1 MEEERV
7 GERSDTE
14 LDNESD
20 VDMTGIEDD
29 SETLVA
35 ETNLYAAQC
44 IAVLPTSSWCNTCV
58 EEMRAF
64 LCMQIMFGIR
74 DRPRLVYWSED
85 KRFHDAFISSIVTIN
100 RFKNISQYF
109 HCGDTANAPT
119 RDQQG
124 FDPLFKVRNIIN
136 TTQATFRAHFQ
147 AQRELN
153 VDAAMVGFK
162 GRLSFKQYMPVKPI
176 KRVMGPAADGR
187 PHPLIDYNRF
197 MGVVDKLDQQQS
209 YYPVGRPG
217 K

>member
-1 MEEERV
+1 MNLHLLQQVIGALSLQTSRCRIIFVEQPGPRHN
-7 GERSDTE
+7 
-14 LDNESD
+14 LDASACPFNFFFPMFPF
-20 VDMTGIEDD
+20 VLI
-29 SETLVA
+29 ETLVA

-119 RDQQG
+119 RGQQG

-176 KRVMGPAADGR
+176 KRGIKV
-187 PHPLIDYNRF
+187 
-197 MGVVDKLDQQQS
+197 
-209 YYPVGRPG
+209 
-217 K
+217 